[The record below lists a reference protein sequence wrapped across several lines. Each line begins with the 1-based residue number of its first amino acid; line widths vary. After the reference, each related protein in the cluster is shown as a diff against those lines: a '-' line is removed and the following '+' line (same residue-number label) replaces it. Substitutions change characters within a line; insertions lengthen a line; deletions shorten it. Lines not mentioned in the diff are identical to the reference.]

1 MDLLSELVDVLSGT
15 IDEWNTFIS
24 LNGDV
29 GYFSDLDEFP
39 RSTNSHEFRELGCP
53 GSSLRHVKQT
63 FEKLQTHRRRLE
75 LLTESLRR
83 NFEAVRRIIVLL
95 HSFVKMP
102 G

>member
-24 LNGDV
+24 GNGDV

-39 RSTNSHEFRELGCP
+39 RSANSQFRELGCP
-53 GSSLRHVKQT
+53 GSSLRHIKQT

-75 LLTESLRR
+75 SLIESLRR
-83 NFEAVRRIIVLL
+83 NFETVR
-95 HSFVKMP
+95 
-102 G
+102 